1 MIITGHSVV
10 REIAVVA
17 MDEDFKSS
25 NQPGSN
31 DEDPYQRQQ
40 PPLIHHSED
49 SQVNDSNASPPPAPV
64 LHGGASTEPVA
75 GPARQIAPPRRT
87 DHTYHDYATQS
98 PSPYE
103 FPVTKKSTSNFPAK
117 LHRMISDPSNSQ
129 AIQWQPHG
137 RGEFSF
143 VSIHHI
149 VSMP

>member
-1 MIITGHSVV
+1 MV

-40 PPLIHHSED
+40 PPLIHHNED
-49 SQVNDSNASPPPAPV
+49 SEVNDSNASPPPAPV
-64 LHGGASTEPVA
+64 LHGGASTEPIA